1 MVCEERDVSRESELG
16 QHGGSIRGAVDVGCQ
31 FWPSDSNRVRVAF
44 EFAPAS
50 GEAGRIS
57 NFFLQL
63 RKKSGAKSDESFADC
78 GP

>member
-63 RKKSGAKSDESFADC
+63 RKKSVAKSDESFADC